1 MITEDQNVT
10 QGNEPSAMNREY
22 APHQQRVID
31 EATELKDKIQKLNDF
46 IRNND
51 FFKTLEMDEQLRM
64 IKQLAF
70 MQCYFNVLDERI
82 HSF

>member
-1 MITEDQNVT
+1 
-10 QGNEPSAMNREY
+10 MNKIAEKEY

-31 EATELKDKIQKLNDF
+31 EADELNDKVVKLNDF

-51 FFKTLEMDEQLRM
+51 FFKTLEVEEQLRM
-64 IKQLAF
+64 TKQLAF
-70 MQCYFNVLDERI
+70 MESYLDILNQRI